1 MNNKKTY
8 LSKDANIRLKDY
20 LESQGREL
28 QLVSTEG
35 IVSRGISNHPDVFF
49 CKLGL
54 GDDAP
59 IHMALPQ
66 DLGPSYPQDSR
77 FNAAC
82 TGKFFIHNLRITSP
96 PLLEQ
101 ARDMGMTF
109 VDVMQGYSKCSIAI
123 VDESSIITC
132 DQGIYDTCLDI
143 PDLSVLKVAPGH
155 VRLDGYPYGF
165 IGGTCGR
172 VGNELIFN
180 GNLGAHPDFVDIVS
194 FIEERG
200 VTPKWFP
207 EYQLTDI
214 GSIL

>member
-1 MNNKKTY
+1 M
-8 LSKDANIRLKDY
+8 RLKDY
-20 LESQGREL
+20 LESQDREL
-28 QLVSTEG
+28 QLVATEG
-35 IVSRGISNHPDVFF
+35 IVSKGISNHPDVFF
-49 CKLGL
+49 CKLGIK
-54 GDDAP
+54 DDSP
-59 IHMALPQ
+59 VHMAMPQ

-82 TGKFFIHNLRITSP
+82 TGKFFIHNLRITFP

-101 ARDMGMTF
+101 ARDMGMVF

-132 DQGIYDTCLDI
+132 DQGVYDTCVDV
-143 PDLSVLKVAPGH
+143 PGLSVLKVQPGH

-172 VGNELIFN
+172 IGNELVFN
-180 GNLGAHPDFVDIVS
+180 GNLGAHPDFVEIVS

>member
-1 MNNKKTY
+1 M
-8 LSKDANIRLKDY
+8 RLKDY
-20 LESQGREL
+20 LESQDREL
-28 QLVSTEG
+28 QLVATEG
-35 IVSRGISNHPDVFF
+35 IVSKGISNHPDVFF
-49 CKLGL
+49 CKLGYK
-54 GDDAP
+54 DDAP
-59 IHMALPQ
+59 IHMAMPQ

-82 TGKFFIHNLRITSP
+82 TGKFFIHNLRITFP
-96 PLLEQ
+96 ALLEQ
-101 ARDMGMTF
+101 ARDMGMIF
-109 VDVMQGYSKCSIAI
+109 VDVMQGYSKCSIVI
-123 VDESSIITC
+123 VDENSIITC
-132 DQGIYDTCLDI
+132 DQGIYDSCQDV
-143 PDLSVLKVAPGH
+143 PGLSVLKVEPGH

-180 GNLGAHPDFVDIVS
+180 GNLGAHPNFVEIVS